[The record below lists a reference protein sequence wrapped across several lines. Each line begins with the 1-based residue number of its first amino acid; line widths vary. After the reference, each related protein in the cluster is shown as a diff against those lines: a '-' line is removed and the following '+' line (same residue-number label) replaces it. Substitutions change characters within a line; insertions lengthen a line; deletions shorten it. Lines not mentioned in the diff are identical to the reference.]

1 MKNKS
6 IEKLQKEKCSGCS
19 ACYPV
24 CPTNAI
30 TMEYDEEGFLYPIVI
45 HEKCTNCGLCSKVCP
60 ELNFEFDNKKTP
72 QCYAMQAAD
81 EIRMKS
87 SSGGMFTILADYIFE
102 RGGFVCGAAFNK
114 NENWKVEH
122 VIIDKKEDLDKL
134 RGSKYV
140 QSDKKDIFKK
150 IKELLGK
157 DKYVLFSGCP
167 CEVAGLKNFLRKDY
181 DKLILVDL
189 LCAST
194 ESPKIWE
201 KYLKENFADKKIK
214 NITFRDKASFG
225 WTLQLNVYFEDEDY
239 YRGSNSQNEYC
250 RFFSSHIMSR
260 KSCYKCSFSSLP
272 RVGDITIGDFWNIDR
287 YDKNLDD
294 RKGTSLIL
302 SNNSKADIFLK
313 DIINH
318 NENIIL
324 YKEIPLNFIKQTCN
338 SYGLFEKR
346 NMKRDNREIFLKKLK
361 LFDFNKVVL
370 HFLDDKADVGLVGF
384 NGNTNYGSILNS
396 YSVYNN
402 LEKLGYDATLIF
414 FLPKSVKHINLSNKK
429 FYKKYFTFTKPYKN
443 KNEMNELNNKMDIFI
458 AGSDQIFCYGAE
470 YYWNPEGIKNDGI
483 KNIFYLSFANLD
495 KNLISFASSYGRN
508 DYYGDYKNRLM
519 TSYDLSRFDHIS
531 VREKDAI
538 GLIKRLFNIEN
549 VEQVIEPVFIL
560 DYEEWDKIIADSSL
574 NHKGKLAYYFL
585 DPTEEK
591 EEAIKYIS
599 EKLNIEPIDAGGN
612 FFREVEDFLYIM
624 KNADFVIT
632 DSFHGTCFST
642 IFKKQFISFLNKER
656 GESRYALFEEL
667 KLKER
672 IINNFDELKNKKDL
686 FDKIDYAKTFE
697 IIKKEKVRAILWL
710 KNALKNKRDKKITPQ
725 LSMIEYLIYENDS
738 LDLKLKEANNE
749 IINLQNRNLDLQ
761 NNIYKLND
769 SLINKINEKQNWI
782 KLFGIYNTKEYLIF
796 YLFGIKIS
804 FKMNEERVNKLAWWI
819 PVRKWRD
826 NFRNKFFDK
835 FIGGG

>member
-1 MKNKS
+1 MKDKS
-6 IEKLQKEKCSGCS
+6 IEILEKEKCSGCS
-19 ACYPV
+19 ACFPI

-30 TMEYDEEGFLYPIVI
+30 TMEYDEEGFLYPLVN

-60 ELNFEFDNKKTP
+60 ELNFNFNNNP
-72 QCYAMQAAD
+72 SPICYAMQAKD
-81 EIRMKS
+81 EIRQVS
-87 SSGGMFTILADYIFE
+87 SSGGMFTILADYVFE
-102 RGGFVCGAAFNK
+102 RGGFVCGVAFNK
-114 NENWKVEH
+114 NKNWKVEH
-122 VIIDKKEDLDKL
+122 IIIDNKEDLYKL

-140 QSDKKDIFKK
+140 QSDKKDIFKQ

-189 LCAST
+189 LCGSV

-201 KYLKENFADKKIK
+201 KYLKENFFDKKVKEIK
-214 NITFRDKASFG
+214 FRDKNSFG
-225 WTLQLNVYFEDEDY
+225 WALQFNVYFENGNS
-239 YRGSNSQNEYC
+239 YREVAWKNEYC
-250 RFFSSHIMSR
+250 RFYESKIMSR

-272 RVGDITIGDFWNIDR
+272 RVGDITIGDFWDIDR
-287 YDKNLDD
+287 YDKRLDD

-302 SNNSKADIFLK
+302 SNNSKGDTLLKEIKRNK
-313 DIINH
+313 DIILF
-318 NENIIL
+318 E
-324 YKEIPLNFIKQTCN
+324 EIPLNFIKQTCN

-361 LFDFNKVVL
+361 LFDFNKVVH
-370 HFLDDKADVGLVGF
+370 HFLEGKADVGLVGF
-384 NGNTNYGSILNS
+384 NGNANYGSILNT

-402 LEKLGYDATLIF
+402 LEKLGFDPILIVF
-414 FLPKSVKHINLSNKK
+414 SPQFVEHINSFNKK
-429 FYKKYFTFTKPYKN
+429 FHKKYFSATKPYRYKY
-443 KNEMNELNNKMDIFI
+443 EMDELNNNIDTFV
-458 AGSDQIFCYGAE
+458 AGSDQIFQYGAE
-470 YYWNPEGIKNDGI
+470 YYWNREAIKKYGL

-508 DYYGDYKNRLM
+508 DYYGDYYNRLM

-538 GLIKRLFNIEN
+538 GLVKRLFNIEN

-560 DYEEWDKIIADSSL
+560 DYEELDKIIADSSL
-574 NHKGKLAYYFL
+574 THKGKLAYYFL
-585 DPTEEK
+585 DPNAEK
-591 EEAIKYIS
+591 EESVKYIS

-612 FFREVEDFLYIM
+612 FFREVEDFLYII

-642 IFKKQFISFLNKER
+642 IFKKQFISFLNKGR

-667 KLKER
+667 KLNDR
-672 IINNFDELKNKKDL
+672 IINNLEELKNKKDL
-686 FDKIDYAKTFE
+686 FEKIDYAKTFE
-697 IIKKEKVRAILWL
+697 IIKTEKERAIFWL
-710 KNALKNKRDKKITPQ
+710 KNALENKRDKKITPQ

-738 LDLKLKEANNE
+738 LDLKLKSANND

-761 NNIYKLND
+761 NNIYELNNN
-769 SLINKINEKQNWI
+769 LRKEINEKSNWI
-782 KLFGIYNTKEYLIF
+782 KLFGIYNTKDYLMF

-804 FKMNEERVNKLAWWI
+804 FKMNENRVNKLAWWI

-826 NFRNKFFDK
+826 NFRNKMLN
-835 FIGGG
+835 I